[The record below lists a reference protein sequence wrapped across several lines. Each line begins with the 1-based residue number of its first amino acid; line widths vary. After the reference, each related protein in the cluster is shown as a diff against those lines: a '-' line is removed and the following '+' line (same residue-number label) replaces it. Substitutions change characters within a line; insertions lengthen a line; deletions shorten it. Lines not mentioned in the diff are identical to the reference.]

1 MREINSGRHRRDER
15 VIIID
20 VIGELFKAYSLAT
33 VVFCGGSLV
42 PKGGQNILEPAA
54 WGNVVFYGPYMEDFR
69 EEKELLEGTGA
80 GITVRSEAELLNRIL
95 DVYESGE
102 IPERGEAGR
111 MMVVANMG
119 AAQRYADMI
128 QSHLTDKI
136 SHH

>member
-54 WGNVVFYGPYMEDFR
+54 WGNVVLYGPYMEDFR
-69 EEKELLEGTGA
+69 EERKLLEGTGA
-80 GITVRSEAELLNRIL
+80 GITVRSEKELLDRIL
-95 DVYESGE
+95 DVYESDE
-102 IPERGEAGR
+102 IPQRGEAGR
-111 MMVVANMG
+111 MMVVAHMG
-119 AAQRYADMI
+119 AAQRYAEMI
-128 QSHLTDKI
+128 QSHLIGKNPK
-136 SHH
+136 H